1 MKFKKRAAP
10 TNWRL
15 MLLGGAAF
23 CAMGAASVPEPQAA
37 PSQAAPSQ
45 VAIEAAPVPV
55 APPAILWKR
64 AAVRDL
70 VDAIESSAEE
80 GLRPADYNIVALKE
94 ALESGEGPALDALA
108 ERSALMLAH
117 DYQYGRVGDRA
128 DLGWHID
135 RGMGSI
141 DPIVLN
147 GAVERGK
154 VKRYLNSLLPV
165 DARYKALKAALADAP
180 DGAARDRIRANME
193 RWRWM
198 PRDLGQDYLYVNVPS
213 YRLQR
218 IEGGNVLSTYTV
230 VVGAKDTPTPW
241 ISGDAPSVVV
251 NPSWY
256 VPASII
262 KSSNLRPGKGYIF
275 TASAGGYSVR
285 QAPGPK
291 NALGRLKINLTNDQA
306 IYLHDTPAKAGFAKD
321 ERALSHGC
329 IRVKN
334 IDQLA
339 AELMSDGGSDTRL
352 DEALAQT
359 ETRTLELPKRTNV
372 YLVYFTLDRDENG
385 DLVSYGDPYGR
396 DAQVIARLDGK
407 PIRDARSTLQ
417 IASN

>member
-1 MKFKKRAAP
+1 MQVRSRPAP
-10 TNWRL
+10 ADWRI
-15 MLLGGAAF
+15 LLLAGAAF
-23 CAMGAASVPEPQAA
+23 CGVGAGSVPEQPVTPAA
-37 PSQAAPSQ
+37 TATEAPMP
-45 VAIEAAPVPV
+45 A
-55 APPAILWKR
+55 PAIIWKK

-70 VDAIESSAEE
+70 IGAIEASADE
-80 GLRPADYNIVALKE
+80 GLRPEDYNLAGLKDGLE
-94 ALESGEGPALDALA
+94 AGESPALDALA
-108 ERSALMLAH
+108 EHSALMLAH

-135 RGMGSI
+135 RGNGSV
-141 DPIVLN
+141 DPTVLN
-147 GAVERGK
+147 ASVSRGK
-154 VKRYLNSLLPV
+154 VRSYLESLLPV
-165 DARYKALKAALADAP
+165 DARYKALKTALADAP
-180 DGAARDRIRANME
+180 DSVSRDRIRANME

-198 PRDLGQDYLYVNVPS
+198 PRDLGRDYLYVNVPS

-218 IEGGNVLSTYTV
+218 IEDGTVLSTYTV

-241 ISGDAPSVVV
+241 IAGDAPSLVV

-262 KSSNLRPGKGYIF
+262 KSANLRPGKAGYIF
-275 TASAGGYSVR
+275 KASANGYSVR
-285 QAPGPK
+285 QLPGPR

-321 ERALSHGC
+321 DRALSHGC

-339 AELMSDGGSDTRL
+339 AELMSDGGDGTRL
-352 DEALAQT
+352 DEALAQSD
-359 ETRTLELPKRTNV
+359 TRTLQLPKRTNV

-396 DAQVIARLDGK
+396 DAQVIARLDGR
-407 PIRDARSTLQ
+407 PVRDTRAPLQ
-417 IASN
+417 VASN